1 MAESNLAPVDI
12 RAIVERYIGNLTE
25 MHNEIVELRQRL
37 RDTPDDMLRLDKPY
51 DLEAELLAT
60 LEVVVHDDIDNA
72 IRRLEAVAAATP
84 ESLRLDW
91 EQARQPLPEPRPKI
105 DSSRFSEEDRRA
117 IYEDFLLNRFAQLP
131 SNLSPDDFELQVLHL
146 FGRWMV
152 TYRKLWDEHDEAA
165 GPASRELLIVGS
177 GEGLEPVYT
186 PV

>member
-1 MAESNLAPVDI
+1 MAESNLAPEDI

-51 DLEAELLAT
+51 DL
-60 LEVVVHDDIDNA
+60 
-72 IRRLEAVAAATP
+72 
-84 ESLRLDW
+84 
-91 EQARQPLPEPRPKI
+91 PKI